1 MTFIKGREI
10 IDAVLVANEAV
21 HSRIILK
28 KPESFANLIMQR
40 YMICQCVKGFVL
52 VINEFN

>member
-21 HSRIILK
+21 HSTIILK